1 MPALPIH
8 FFQKHQVN
16 LGHLQ
21 ICLGYI
27 TSESE
32 SMSRIYLWLGKVPLT
47 CPNINIHATF
57 HIGIKKAFRNF
68 YEDANLHLN
77 ILF

>member
-27 TSESE
+27 TAESE
-32 SMSRIYLWLGKVPLT
+32 SMSRIYLWFG
-47 CPNINIHATF
+47 
-57 HIGIKKAFRNF
+57 
-68 YEDANLHLN
+68 
-77 ILF
+77 